1 MGLTV
6 VALCALHCGGTNEAP
21 AAAAMNRA
29 TPDAAA
35 TSPVD
40 DRAASYGCKD
50 DCAGAMQTEG
60 GTTSPFSRDAAA
72 QTLGDIASKLASCRR
87 PDGPTGV
94 GKVRVVF
101 EPTGIVSAVELVDGP
116 FQGTATGGCIL
127 QRFRS
132 ARVPPFAGS
141 AVPANKTILVPEN

>member
-1 MGLTV
+1 MSSD
-6 VALCALHCGGTNEAP
+6 GGAP
-21 AAAAMNRA
+21 
-29 TPDAAA
+29 
-35 TSPVD
+35 
-40 DRAASYGCKD
+40 
-50 DCAGAMQTEG
+50 EG
-60 GTTSPFSRDAAA
+60 GSTSPFSRDAAA

-87 PDGPTGV
+87 PDGPKGV

-141 AVPANKTILVPEN
+141 AVPANKTIMVPEN